1 LEKKEERV
9 ASNNARQWVT
19 VGVLGLALCG
29 AAWADDAPAAAPTA
43 AAEPG
48 IDVTGYVDGYYS
60 YNFNKPVD
68 GLNGLHTYDTD
79 HNSLSLSVVELAFEK
94 KPTADSRAGF
104 RTDLTFGPSA
114 DLTNAFEPSSFKTLA
129 NVQQAYVSFLASPK
143 VQFDFG
149 KFVTPIGAEVIES
162 KDNWNYTRSIQFG
175 WAIPFY
181 HSGLR
186 ATITPSD
193 KAVVAGYLVNGWNNV
208 KDNNTDKTFIGQVIL
223 KPSGKFTWIGNVA
236 VGKEVTDTRTLFD
249 TVLTLTPSGKVSLMA
264 NFDYGKEGDA
274 SWKALSGYAKFQ
286 VNDVVAFS
294 PRVEWMD
301 DTDGGWATLGTKVMS
316 ATLTA
321 EAKLKGGLLARA
333 DLRYDWA
340 DDAIFKSDTEG
351 VLKDNQTGITLG
363 FVYAFGGKI

>member
-1 LEKKEERV
+1 V
-9 ASNNARQWVT
+9 ASNSARRWVT
-19 VGVLGLALCG
+19 VGAFGLALCG
-29 AAWADDAPAAAPTA
+29 AAWADDAPAAAPA
-43 AAEPG
+43 AAPG

-68 GLNGLHTYDTD
+68 KINGLHTFDTD

-129 NVQQAYVSFLASPK
+129 NVQQAYVSFFASPK

-186 ATITPSD
+186 ATITASD
-193 KAVVAGYLVNGWNNV
+193 KATIAGYVVNGWNSV
-208 KDNNTDKTFIGQVIL
+208 KDNNEDKSFIGQVIL
-223 KPSGKFTWIGNVA
+223 KPSGKVTLIGNA
-236 VGKEVTDTRTLFD
+236 MVGKEAADTRSLFD
-249 TVLTLTPSGKVSLMA
+249 AVVTVTPSAKVSFMA

-274 SWKALSGYAKFQ
+274 SWKALSGYARFQ
-286 VNDVVAFS
+286 VSDVVAFS
-294 PRVEWMD
+294 PRVEWFD

-316 ATLTA
+316 ATLTG

-340 DDAIFKSDTEG
+340 DDAIFKNDTEG
-351 VLKDNQTGITLG
+351 TVKDNQPTLTLG